1 MIAWAFAVAGKYLK
15 GEGTREW
22 RRSFGALVLSL
33 MVLFQW
39 WHILLAST
47 RYPISDVWI
56 NAYRKDCMDSTKARR
71 ARARALARACR
82 TRAARALSCV

>member
-1 MIAWAFAVAGKYLK
+1 MLVQH
-15 GEGTREW
+15 
-22 RRSFGALVLSL
+22 GALVLTL
-33 MVLFQW
+33 MCLFQW

-71 ARARALARACR
+71 TRACARARARERALARACQ
-82 TRAARALSCV
+82 TRAARAFSCA